1 VARRRTRKFEVREF
15 LIQRV
20 VDQQAPAQGFADT
33 CDQLDHFQCLQ
44 ATDYAAQSADDARL
58 SAIGHGASGWW
69 LGKQA
74 TITRRPV
81 IGIEHGDLPLELIN
95 TAVYEWPA
103 REGGGIVVEVA
114 RGKRVGPVDDD
125 IVSFEE
131 IEGVSGGDSFV
142 VLDDANKGIG
152 LAEARGGGG
161 DLGSADGG
169 VVVEKL
175 PLEIVGFNAVEVGN
189 AERAY
194 ACGSEVKRGGATE
207 SARADDEHARGG
219 EFLLAGEPDLG
230 KHEVPTVARKFGGGK
245 GRRGGGHKPKRVGR
259 GQVAIEIAPG
269 VWAGRTCG
277 MRFIGIDYGTRRL
290 GLAYGDELGVATPL
304 PAQVELEPERRWAGL
319 MAMVKARRATDLV
332 LGYPLNMDGTTGF
345 KAKEV
350 DAFAARL
357 RVELGLPV
365 HLVDETL
372 TSHEAESTI
381 AKGRRRE
388 IRASGIV
395 DSRAA
400 TLILQDYLDQ
410 KFPQNPPDESR

>member
-1 VARRRTRKFEVREF
+1 MV
-15 LIQRV
+15 QRV
-20 VDQQAPAQGFADT
+20 VDEQASAQGLADT
-33 CDQLDHFQCLQ
+33 RDQLDRFQRLQ
-44 ATDYAAQSADDARL
+44 AADDAAQRADDARL
-58 SAIGHGASGWW
+58 AAIWHHARARW
-69 LGKQA
+69 LGEQA

-81 IGIEHGDLPLELIN
+81 LRIEHGDLSFEFIN
-95 TAVYEWPA
+95 TAVHQRPA
-103 REGGGIVVEVA
+103 REGGGVVVEVA
-114 RGKRVGPVDDD
+114 RGKGVGAVDDD
-125 IVSFEE
+125 IVSREDV
-131 IEGVSGGDSFV
+131 EGVGGGDPLG
-142 VLDDANKGIG
+142 VLDDADQRIR
-152 LAEARGGGG
+152 LAQARGGGG
-161 DLGSADGG
+161 DLGLAEGG
-169 VVVEKL
+169 VVVEEL
-175 PLEIVGFNAVEVGN
+175 ALEIVRFDAVEVGD
-189 AERAY
+189 AERAD
-194 ACGSEVKRGGATE
+194 AGGGEVKRGGAAE

-219 EFLLAGEPDLG
+219 ELLLSSEADLG
-230 KHEVPTVARKFGGGK
+230 KQQVPTVAREFGGGK
-245 GRRGGGHKPKRVGR
+245 GRRSGSHQAKRVGC
-259 GQVAIEIAPG
+259 GQVAIEIAPRG
-269 VWAGRTCG
+269 RAGRTCG

-304 PAQVELEPERRWAGL
+304 PAQVEPEPERRWAGL
-319 MAMVKARRATDLV
+319 VAMVKARRATDLV

-357 RVELGLPV
+357 RAELGLPV

-410 KFPQNPPDESR
+410 KFPQHPPDESR